1 MGEFEELMRLA
12 TQHTREVDKEIER
25 KKKRQQLED
34 EKKRREQEK
43 RRQEERATTAI
54 QLAELRKRD
63 LALER
68 ERAERKREREREM
81 ERKKGLEE
89 QAKGRDVRAGSIRKE
104 KAKSQP
110 YSEETTRRK
119 PYTSMSF
126 DDLINQA
133 SDIPTSTFKLVPT
146 SRSGPSTN
154 NSRNPAARRD
164 ATISSRAAKD
174 TSSRN
179 PSVRDRNGSGER
191 SAIRTNSATKSG
203 DDDPYKKRSSRAYES
218 DRTRSVS
225 SSRSIPT
232 KSTALRDV
240 RRSASDLDVP
250 TRKAKLSPGLKP
262 SRSSESAKARRRSL
276 SPPPKSRKRS
286 VSPRKSSSR
295 KPFDDSEFNE
305 DYVKKGNIS
314 SIIGQLFGYDRSR
327 YVNERYSDDDM
338 EASMTDLR
346 KEESRS
352 AKIARLEDEREE
364 ELERQEQERLR
375 ARKKAKLEMEKKKR
389 AR

>member
-12 TQHTREVDKEIER
+12 TQHTREVDKEVER
-25 KKKRQQLED
+25 KKKRQQLEE

-43 RRQEERATTAI
+43 RREEEKATTAI

-63 LALER
+63 LVLER

-89 QAKGRDVRAGSIRKE
+89 QAKGRDVRSGSITKE
-104 KAKSQP
+104 KARVHTL
-110 YSEETTRRK
+110 SEEIPRRK
-119 PYTSMSF
+119 TYTSMSF

-146 SRSGPSTN
+146 SRTGSSIN
-154 NSRNPAARRD
+154 NSRSPAARRD
-164 ATISSRAAKD
+164 ATISGRAAKG
-174 TSSRN
+174 TSSIN

-191 SAIRTNSATKSG
+191 SVTRANGGIKSR
-203 DDDPYKKRSSRAYES
+203 DDNPHKRRQSGACELDS
-218 DRTRSVS
+218 TRSAS
-225 SSRSIPT
+225 SSRGTSAKSISL
-232 KSTALRDV
+232 KDV

-250 TRKAKLSPGLKP
+250 SRKAKLSPGLKS
-262 SRSSESAKARRRSL
+262 SRSSEATRARRRSL

-286 VSPRKSSSR
+286 ISPRKSSSR
-295 KPFDDSEFNE
+295 RPVDDSEFNE
-305 DYVKKGNIS
+305 DYVKNGNIS

-327 YVNERYSDDDM
+327 YANERYSDDDM

-375 ARKKAKLEMEKKKR
+375 ARKKAKLEMEKKKSTR
-389 AR
+389 